1 MIVLEKRKTILPFI
15 IKYFET
21 DDEKESFFWKDK
33 ETNICERKNN
43 IMKENKQTIKKIL
56 CLWLQQLNF
65 LAKKCLLSQTIIVNK
80 ISKKI

>member
-1 MIVLEKRKTILPFI
+1 M

-33 ETNICERKNN
+33 ETKIYERKNN

-65 LAKKCLLSQTIIVNK
+65 LAKKCLLSQTIIVNN